1 MSAAAMS
8 LSSTVARPLLAGMFI
23 YGGLDSVRHAEG
35 KVAAANKV
43 VAPIGDASDGRIRT
57 VHLVQVNGAAQVLAG
72 AALATGRFARPAALV
87 LAASLVPTTLAGH
100 RFWEQETPADRH
112 LQRIQF
118 LKNMAMLGGLVLA
131 AADPSGRAP
140 RRRSRDATPGS

>member
-1 MSAAAMS
+1 MS
-8 LSSTVARPLLAGMFI
+8 LSSSIARPLLAGMFI

-43 VAPIGDASDGRIRT
+43 VGPIGDASGGRVRT
-57 VHLVQVNGAAQVLAG
+57 VHLVRVNGAAQLLAG
-72 AALATGRFARPAALV
+72 AALATDRFARPAALV

-100 RFWEQETPADRH
+100 RFWEPVTPADRH
-112 LQRIQF
+112 AQRIQF

-131 AADPSGRAP
+131 AADPGGRAT
-140 RRRSRDATPGS
+140 RRRAREATPGR

>member
-1 MSAAAMS
+1 MS
-8 LSSTVARPLLAGMFI
+8 LSSSVARPLLAGMFI

-35 KVAAANKV
+35 KVPAANKL
-43 VAPIGDASDGRIRT
+43 VAPIGDASGGRIRT

-100 RFWEQETPADRH
+100 RFWEPETPAERH
-112 LQRIQF
+112 MQRIQF

-131 AADPSGRAP
+131 AADPSGRAA
-140 RRRSRDATPGS
+140 RRRARKATPAR

>member
-8 LSSTVARPLLAGMFI
+8 LSSSIARPLLAGMFI
-23 YGGLDSVRHAEG
+23 YGGLDSVRHADG
-35 KVAAANKV
+35 KVPAANKV
-43 VAPIGDASDGRIRT
+43 VASIGDASGGRIRT

-72 AALATGRFARPAALV
+72 VALATGRFARPAALL

-131 AADPSGRAP
+131 AGDPSGRAA
-140 RRRSRDATPGS
+140 RRRAQKATPGR

>member
-1 MSAAAMS
+1 MS
-8 LSSTVARPLLAGMFI
+8 LSSSVARPLLAGMFI

-35 KVAAANKV
+35 KVPAANKV
-43 VAPIGDASDGRIRT
+43 VAPIGDASGGRIRT

-100 RFWEQETPADRH
+100 RLWETETPADRH
-112 LQRIQF
+112 PQRIPVLQD
-118 LKNMAMLGGLVLA
+118 MAMLGGLVLA
-131 AADPSGRAP
+131 AADPSGRAA
-140 RRRSRDATPGS
+140 RRRAREAKPTR